1 MRSKPIKMYPIIKE
15 MLVHEWYRNGD
26 HPEDR
31 TVNRLNDGRVVK
43 RVSIEDLENQIKI
56 CPLCKQTADKH
67 GILQNAVDGEL
78 YVCPGDYIETIKE
91 GSRTH
96 YRVHKRIIFDRY
108 YNNTPPVEETIDGV

>member
-43 RVSIEDLENQIKI
+43 RVSIEDLESQIKI
-56 CPLCKQTADKH
+56 CPLCKQTCRQARY
-67 GILQNAVDGEL
+67 LTECRRRRV
-78 YVCPGDYIETIKE
+78 VCLPW
-91 GSRTH
+91 
-96 YRVHKRIIFDRY
+96 
-108 YNNTPPVEETIDGV
+108 